1 LNARPNGHANGGI
14 VNNVSDLIIVYSG
27 VGDFR
32 SIEAFLVFVVLP
44 PAGGLVQQRNMGKIG
59 LIISVIKMKMADI
72 VLAEFI
78 KETITE
84 TKKRR
89 KYNGLQ

>member
-1 LNARPNGHANGGI
+1 
-14 VNNVSDLIIVYSG
+14 
-27 VGDFR
+27 
-32 SIEAFLVFVVLP
+32 
-44 PAGGLVQQRNMGKIG
+44 MGKIG

-84 TKKRR
+84 TKKDENTMG
-89 KYNGLQ
+89 YNELN